1 MARGR
6 NRLLAGITAIIALAV
21 FCTYSTFAVLGRGF
35 NFDHQI
41 QLAGQRY
48 GAHGRQ
54 TIEQWSNL
62 LQSLQGSGRSE
73 QVRQVNDFVNKHLTY
88 TEDNEAW
95 GVDDYWATPLESLG
109 RGVGDCEDYA
119 IAKYFSL
126 LILGV
131 PVDNLRITYVR
142 AQTGS
147 PNNPNFIAHMVLAY
161 YPTVE
166 SEPLILD
173 NLVGNVLP
181 ASQRSDLYPIFGFN
195 SAGLWVGAA
204 KSSSGSSTAQL
215 SHWRDTLARMHADG
229 FE

>member
-1 MARGR
+1 M
-6 NRLLAGITAIIALAV
+6 LAV
-21 FCTYSTFAVLGRGF
+21 FSTCSTLAVLGRGF
-35 NFDHQI
+35 DFQHQI

-48 GAHGRQ
+48 GAHGAQ
-54 TIEQWSNL
+54 TMEQWRSM
-62 LQSLQGSGRSE
+62 LQSLQGANRSE
-73 QVRQVNDFVNKHLTY
+73 QVRRVNDFVNAHITY
-88 TEDNEAW
+88 TEDSDAW

-126 LILGV
+126 LILGI

-142 AQTGS
+142 ARTGDAD
-147 PNNPNFIAHMVLAY
+147 NPTFIAHMVLAY

-173 NLVGNVLP
+173 NLVGNVMP

-195 SAGLWVGAA
+195 SAGLWVGAS
-204 KSSSGSSTAQL
+204 KNSSGSSTAQL
-215 SHWRDTLARMHADG
+215 SHWRDVLARMHTDG